1 MIDKLDAR
9 GAQWLMEHDFGE
21 TEWIV
26 EGLLPLGLSM
36 IVSPPKFGKSF
47 LMLNLGLHVVAG
59 ESFWELSTSK
69 SPVLYLA
76 LEDTFKR
83 VGNRLELIAEHTDN
97 DFEIAVRSSNI
108 GGGLIDQLES
118 YMEEHPATKL
128 VMLDT
133 LQIVRNGIYDN
144 AYSADYS
151 DLRVL
156 KEFADN
162 YSIALMVVHHT
173 RKARDPDDVFANIS
187 GTNGL
192 MGACDTVFVLDKDRR
207 SDRYATL
214 SVTGRDV
221 EFQELRLFFR
231 DGEWEFVERLSD
243 DDFDSPEVPGCIQAV
258 ADFMER
264 RRENWAGTASEL
276 MELLDC
282 GTVRSSVLG
291 RHLGTYREDLQGR
304 GIKCVR
310 ERTGAARTISLKLID
325 SDANDGSDGKSEISS
340 MLSHDG

>member
-1 MIDKLDAR
+1 MIEKLDAR
-9 GAQWLMEHDFGE
+9 GAQWLIEHDFGE

-59 ESFWELSTSK
+59 EPFWGLLTTR

-83 VGNRLELIAEHTDN
+83 VGNRLELITEQTDD

-118 YMEEHPATKL
+118 YMAEHPDTKL

-133 LQIVRNGIYDN
+133 LQIVRNSIYDN

-162 YSIALMVVHHT
+162 HSIALMVVHHT

-192 MGACDTVFVLDKDRR
+192 MGACDTVFVLDKDKRGN
-207 SDRYATL
+207 RYATL

-221 EFQELRLFFR
+221 EFQELRLLFR
-231 DGEWEFVERLSD
+231 DGEWEFIESLSSD
-243 DDFDSPEVPGCIQAV
+243 DFEETEVPACIQAV
-258 ADFMER
+258 AGFMELR
-264 RRENWAGTASEL
+264 QEDWTGTASEL
-276 MELLDC
+276 IGLLDC
-282 GTVRSSVLG
+282 GTIRSSVLG
-291 RHLGTYREDLQGR
+291 RHLGSYRNYLLER
-304 GIKCVR
+304 GVRCTR
-310 ERTGAARTISLKLID
+310 ERTGSARIIHLETIED
-325 SDANDGSDGKSEISS
+325 DANDVIDGHLEIP
-340 MLSHDG
+340 D

>member
-1 MIDKLDAR
+1 MIEKLDAR
-9 GAQWLMEHDFGE
+9 GAQWLIEHDFGE

-47 LMLNLGLHVVAG
+47 LMLNLGLHVVSG
-59 ESFWELSTSK
+59 EPFWELPTSK

-83 VGNRLELIAEHTDN
+83 VGNRLELITEQTDD

-118 YMEEHPATKL
+118 YMADHPDTKL

-156 KEFADN
+156 KEFADC

-192 MGACDTVFVLDKDRR
+192 MGACDTVFVLDKDKR
-207 SDRYATL
+207 SDKYATL

-221 EFQELRLFFR
+221 EFQELRLLFR
-231 DGEWEFVERLSD
+231 DGEWEFIEFLSSD
-243 DDFDSPEVPGCIQAV
+243 DFEETEVPACIQTV
-258 ADFMER
+258 AEFMEFR
-264 RRENWAGTASEL
+264 QEDWTGTASEL
-276 MELLDC
+276 IGLLGC
-282 GTVRSSVLG
+282 KTVRSSVLG
-291 RHLGTYREDLQGR
+291 RHLGSYRNYLLER
-304 GIKCVR
+304 GVRCTR
-310 ERTGAARTISLKLID
+310 ERTGSARIIHLEFVAN
-325 SDANDGSDGKSEISS
+325 DANDGIDGYLKTSALPSY
-340 MLSHDG
+340 DA

>member
-1 MIDKLDAR
+1 MIEKLDAR
-9 GAQWLMEHDFGE
+9 GAQWLIEHDFGE

-59 ESFWELSTSK
+59 EPFWELPTSR

-83 VGNRLELIAEHTDN
+83 VGNRLELITEQTDG

-108 GGGLIDQLES
+108 GGGLIDQLECYLS
-118 YMEEHPATKL
+118 EHSDTKL

-162 YSIALMVVHHT
+162 HAIALMVVHHT

-192 MGACDTVFVLDKDRR
+192 MGACDTVFVLDKDKR
-207 SDRYATL
+207 SDKYATL

-221 EFQELRLFFR
+221 EFQELRLLFR
-231 DGEWEFVERLSD
+231 DGEWEFIESLSSD
-243 DDFDSPEVPGCIQAV
+243 DSEETEVPACIQAV
-258 ADFMER
+258 AGFMNLRQEG
-264 RRENWAGTASEL
+264 WTGTASEL
-276 MELLDC
+276 IGLLDC
-282 GTVRSSVLG
+282 GTIRSSVLG
-291 RHLGTYREDLQGR
+291 RHLGSYRNYLLER
-304 GIKCVR
+304 GVRCTR
-310 ERTGAARTISLKLID
+310 ERTGYARIIHLETIEN
-325 SDANDGSDGKSEISS
+325 DANDVTDGLLEIPDRP
-340 MLSHDG
+340 SHDV

>member
-1 MIDKLDAR
+1 MIEKLDAR
-9 GAQWLMEHDFGE
+9 GAQWLIEHDFGE

-47 LMLNLGLHVVAG
+47 LMLNLGLHVVSG
-59 ESFWELSTSK
+59 EPFWELPTYK

-83 VGNRLELIAEHTDN
+83 VGNRLELITEQTDD

-108 GGGLIDQLES
+108 GGGLIEQLEG
-118 YMEEHPATKL
+118 YMADHPDTKL

-156 KEFADN
+156 KEFADS
-162 YSIALMVVHHT
+162 YSIALMVVHHM

-192 MGACDTVFVLDKDRR
+192 MGACDTVFVLDKDKR
-207 SDRYATL
+207 SDKYATL

-221 EFQELRLFFR
+221 EFQELRLLFR
-231 DGEWEFVERLSD
+231 DGEWEFIEPLSSG
-243 DDFDSPEVPGCIQAV
+243 DFKETEVPACIQAV
-258 ADFMER
+258 AGFMGLRQED
-264 RRENWAGTASEL
+264 WTGTASEL
-276 MELLDC
+276 IGLLDC
-282 GTVRSSVLG
+282 GTIRSSVLG
-291 RHLGTYREDLQGR
+291 RHLGSYRNYLLER
-304 GIKCVR
+304 GVRCTR
-310 ERTGAARTISLKLID
+310 ERTGSARIIHLETIED
-325 SDANDGSDGKSEISS
+325 DANDVIDGNLETPA
-340 MLSHDG
+340 

>member
-1 MIDKLDAR
+1 MIEKLDAR
-9 GAQWLMEHDFGE
+9 GAQWLIEHDFGE

-59 ESFWELSTSK
+59 EPFWDLPTTR

-83 VGNRLELIAEHTDN
+83 VGNRLELITEQTDD

-118 YMEEHPATKL
+118 YMTEHPDTKL

-162 YSIALMVVHHT
+162 HSIALMVVHHT

-192 MGACDTVFVLDKDRR
+192 MGACDTVFVLDKDKR
-207 SDRYATL
+207 SDKYATL

-221 EFQELRLFFR
+221 EFQELRLLFR
-231 DGEWEFVERLSD
+231 DGEWEFIESLSSD
-243 DDFDSPEVPGCIQAV
+243 DFEETEVPACIQAV
-258 ADFMER
+258 AGFMVLRQED
-264 RRENWAGTASEL
+264 WTGTASEL
-276 MELLDC
+276 IGLLDC
-282 GTVRSSVLG
+282 GTIRSSVLG
-291 RHLGTYREDLQGR
+291 RHLGSYRNYLLER
-304 GIKCVR
+304 GIRCTR
-310 ERTGAARTISLKLID
+310 ERT
-325 SDANDGSDGKSEISS
+325 
-340 MLSHDG
+340 